1 MKNTALPRALFV
13 IGVCACITLGC
24 NPFKWPPKLISEH
37 TWHLSIHQPA
47 PPTQPVP
54 PSNSSPAQPPSADPA
69 GR

>member
-13 IGVCACITLGC
+13 GVLCASTALGC
-24 NPFKWPPKLISEH
+24 NPFKWPPKLISER

-47 PPTQPVP
+47 PPPKPAP
-54 PSNSSPAQPPSADPA
+54 PPDSPAQPPSGNPA